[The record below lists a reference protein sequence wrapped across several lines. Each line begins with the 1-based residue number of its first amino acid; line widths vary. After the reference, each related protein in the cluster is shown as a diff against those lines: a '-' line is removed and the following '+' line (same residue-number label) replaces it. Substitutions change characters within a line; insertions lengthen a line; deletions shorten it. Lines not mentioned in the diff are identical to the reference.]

1 MKPLLGKKV
10 LLGITGSIAAYKS
23 IQIVR
28 DLTSAGCEVQV
39 VLTDAAH
46 HFVPALTLQILSKKK
61 VYTHLF
67 DPSFDPCSDA
77 IPHVTLAM
85 GFDLILIA
93 PVTADFLAKM
103 ALGLADDL
111 LSTLLL
117 ATKIP
122 ILLAPAMDL
131 GMWDHPAVQKNVSLL
146 KERGCTMIA
155 PVYGPLASGLEGV
168 GRMADEKKILDDASL
183 LLLRDSKKKNNP
195 LEKEVVLITAG
206 PTREAIDPVRFISN
220 RSSGKMGYA
229 LAEEAQKFGAK
240 VILVSGPVSLPA
252 PFGVET
258 VLVQSAEEMKQA
270 VERHVKRSTIV
281 IMAAAV
287 GDYTPVHPANQKE
300 KKRPQSLQLKLT
312 DDILK
317 GISKYKNG
325 NVSGEGRIFVGFAA
339 ETENLFEN
347 ALAKLKEKRLDLIV
361 ANNVLQQGAGFDT
374 DTNIVDLIDA
384 KGKKTAIPKMS
395 KTDVA
400 QRILEEVILIRQ
412 TLDKKV

>member
-1 MKPLLGKKV
+1 MKPLSGKRV
-10 LLGITGSIAAYKS
+10 LLGVTGSIAAYKS

-46 HFVPALTLQILSKKK
+46 HFVPALALQILSKKK
-61 VYTHLF
+61 VVSLLF
-67 DPSFDPCSDA
+67 DPSSDA
-77 IPHVTLAM
+77 ILHVTLAT

-103 ALGLADDL
+103 AAGLANDL

-131 GMWDHPAVQKNVSLL
+131 GMWDHPAVHKNVAIL
-146 KERGCTMIA
+146 KDRGCLIID
-155 PVYGPLASGLEGV
+155 PVFGPLASGLEGI
-168 GRMADEKKILDDASL
+168 GRMADEQKIVDEASRFL
-183 LLLRDSKKKNNP
+183 LKNSQGKSRS
-195 LEKEVVLITAG
+195 LAKEVVLITAG

-229 LAEEAQKFGAK
+229 LAEEAYKFGAK
-240 VILVSGPVSLPA
+240 VILISGPVSLPA

-258 VLVQSAEEMKQA
+258 IYVQSAEEMKKE
-270 VERHVKRSTIV
+270 VEQHVKQVTV
-281 IMAAAV
+281 VVMAAAV
-287 GDYTPVHPANQKE
+287 SDYTPVYPVNQKE
-300 KKRPQSLQLKLT
+300 KKRPQSLQIKLT

-317 GISKYKNG
+317 GLSKYKK
-325 NVSGEGRIFVGFAA
+325 GRIFVGFAA
-339 ETENLFEN
+339 ETADLFEN
-347 ALAKLKEKRLDLIV
+347 AWAKLKEKKLDLIV
-361 ANNVLQQGAGFDT
+361 ANDVLQEGAGFDT

-384 KGKKTAIPKMS
+384 KGRKTSLPKMP
-395 KTDVA
+395 KTDLA
-400 QRILEEVILIRQ
+400 RRILEEVILIRQ
-412 TLDKKV
+412 AVYEKV

>member
-1 MKPLLGKKV
+1 MKPLSGKRV
-10 LLGITGSIAAYKS
+10 LLGITGSIAAYKA

-39 VLTDAAH
+39 VLTEAAH
-46 HFVPALTLQILSKKK
+46 HFVPPLTLQILSRKK

-67 DPSFDPCSDA
+67 DPSSDA
-77 IPHVTLAM
+77 IPHVTLAT

-103 ALGLADDL
+103 AMGLADDL
-111 LSTLLL
+111 LGTLLL

-131 GMWDHPAVQKNVSLL
+131 GMWDHPAVRNNVALL
-146 KERGCTMIA
+146 KERGCAIVD
-155 PVYGPLASGLEGV
+155 PVYGPLASGLEGI
-168 GRMADEKKILDDASL
+168 GRMADEKTILDAVSL
-183 LLLRDSKKKNNP
+183 FLLNNYP
-195 LEKEVVLITAG
+195 LAKEIVLVTAG

-229 LAEEAQKFGAK
+229 LAEQAQKMGAK
-240 VILVSGPVSLPA
+240 VILISGPVSLPA
-252 PFGVET
+252 PFGVEI
-258 VLVQSAEEMKQA
+258 VYVQSAEEMKCE
-270 VERHVKRSTIV
+270 VEHHVKSATIV

-287 GDYTPVHPANQKE
+287 CDYVPVRVASQKE
-300 KKRPQSLQLKLT
+300 KKKPQALQLTLT

-317 GISKYKNG
+317 GLSKQKAG
-325 NVSGEGRIFVGFAA
+325 KFVVGFAA

-347 ALAKLKEKRLDLIV
+347 ALTKLKEKNLDLIV
-361 ANNVLQQGAGFDT
+361 ANNVAQEGAGFDT
-374 DTNIVDLIDA
+374 DTNIVDLIA
-384 KGKKTAIPKMS
+384 ANGKKISLPKMP

-400 QRILEEVILIRQ
+400 RRILEEVILIRQ
-412 TLDKKV
+412 SLDEKF

>member
-1 MKPLLGKKV
+1 MKPLSGKKV

-28 DLTSAGCEVQV
+28 DLTSAGCEVQA

-61 VYTHLF
+61 VYTNLF
-67 DPSFDPCSDA
+67 DPSSD
-77 IPHVTLAM
+77 IVPHVTLAT

-103 ALGLADDL
+103 AIGLADDL

-131 GMWDHPAVQKNVSLL
+131 GMWDHPAVQRNVALL
-146 KERGCTMIA
+146 KDRGCYMVN
-155 PVYGPLASGLEGV
+155 PVYGPLASGLEGI
-168 GRMADEKKILDDASL
+168 GRMADEKMILDEVSL
-183 LLLRDSKKKNNP
+183 FLLNNAEKKNHP
-195 LEKEVVLITAG
+195 LAKEVVLVTAG

-229 LAEEAQKFGAK
+229 LAEEAQKMGAE
-240 VILVSGPVSLPA
+240 VVLISGPVALSA
-252 PFGVET
+252 PFGVKT
-258 VLVQSAEEMKQA
+258 IMVQSAEEMKQE
-270 VERHVKRSTIV
+270 VEQHIKQATIV

-287 GDYTPVHPANQKE
+287 CDYLPVRVANQKE
-300 KKRPQSLQLKLT
+300 KKKPQSLQLKLT

-317 GISKYKNG
+317 GLSKHK
-325 NVSGEGRIFVGFAA
+325 EGKMLVGFAA
-339 ETENLFEN
+339 ETEHLFEN
-347 ALAKLKEKRLDLIV
+347 ALTKLKEKNLDLIV
-361 ANNVLQQGAGFDT
+361 ANNVSQEGAGFDT

-384 KGKKTAIPKMS
+384 KGRKTALPKMP
-395 KTDVA
+395 KNDVA
-400 QRILEEVILIRQ
+400 RRILEEVIVLKI
-412 TLDKKV
+412 

>member
-1 MKPLLGKKV
+1 MKPLSGKRV
-10 LLGITGSIAAYKS
+10 LLGVTGSIAAYKS

-46 HFVPALTLQILSKKK
+46 HFVPALALQILSKKK
-61 VYTHLF
+61 VVSLLF
-67 DPSFDPCSDA
+67 DPSSDA
-77 IPHVTLAM
+77 ILHVTLAT

-103 ALGLADDL
+103 AAGLANDL

-131 GMWDHPAVQKNVSLL
+131 GMWDHPAVHKNVAIL
-146 KERGCTMIA
+146 KDRGCLIID
-155 PVYGPLASGLEGV
+155 PVFGPLASGLEGI
-168 GRMADEKKILDDASL
+168 GRMADEQKIVDEASRFL
-183 LLLRDSKKKNNP
+183 LKNSQGTSRS
-195 LEKEVVLITAG
+195 LAKEVVLITAG

-229 LAEEAQKFGAK
+229 LAEEAYKFGAK
-240 VILVSGPVSLPA
+240 VILISGPVSLPA

-258 VLVQSAEEMKQA
+258 IYVQSAEEMKKE
-270 VERHVKRSTIV
+270 VEQHVKQVTV
-281 IMAAAV
+281 VVMAAAV
-287 GDYTPVHPANQKE
+287 SDYTPVYPVNQKE
-300 KKRPQSLQLKLT
+300 KKRPQSLQIKLT

-317 GISKYKNG
+317 GLSKYKK
-325 NVSGEGRIFVGFAA
+325 GRIFVGFAA
-339 ETENLFEN
+339 ETADLFEN
-347 ALAKLKEKRLDLIV
+347 AWAKLKEKKLDLIV
-361 ANNVLQQGAGFDT
+361 ANDVLQEGAGFDT

-384 KGKKTAIPKMS
+384 KGRKTSLPKMP
-395 KTDVA
+395 KTDLA
-400 QRILEEVILIRQ
+400 RRILEEVILIRQ
-412 TLDKKV
+412 AVYEKV